1 MEKILLKADERTEK
15 GKGAARSL
23 RRAGQLPAVVY
34 GAGKSIPIKLNRK
47 EMVSLLKAGI
57 AEHALITLE
66 LNRDKAK
73 STEHPV
79 LIKEYQVDPI
89 DSILLHVDF
98 IEISLKDKLKLSV
111 AIIITREPKGI
122 KEGGILELQMRE
134 VEIECLP
141 TNIPHGIEV
150 DAEFIEI
157 GHSLHVSDL
166 IPMEGIKIIS
176 DPGQVILVV
185 SSPKME
191 AAAAP
196 AEGEVKEPEVLK
208 AKGKAAEGES
218 KETKK

>member
-1 MEKILLKADERTEK
+1 MI
-15 GKGAARSL
+15 
-23 RRAGQLPAVVY
+23 
-34 GAGKSIPIKLNRK
+34 
-47 EMVSLLKAGI
+47 
-57 AEHALITLE
+57 
-66 LNRDKAK
+66 
-73 STEHPV
+73 
-79 LIKEYQVDPI
+79 
-89 DSILLHVDF
+89 
-98 IEISLKDKLKLSV
+98 
-111 AIIITREPKGI
+111 
-122 KEGGILELQMRE
+122 E

-166 IPMEGIKIIS
+166 IPMEGIKILS

-191 AAAAP
+191 AAATP
-196 AEGEVKEPEVLK
+196 VEGEVKEPEVLK